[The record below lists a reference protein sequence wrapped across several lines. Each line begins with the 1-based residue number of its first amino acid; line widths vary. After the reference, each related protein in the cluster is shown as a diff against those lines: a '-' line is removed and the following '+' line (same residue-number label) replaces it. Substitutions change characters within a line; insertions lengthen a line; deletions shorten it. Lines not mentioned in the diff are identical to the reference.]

1 MTKHFA
7 RTVRGTGPGLLLAHG
22 GGGGVA
28 ANFGALIDDLAT
40 THTVVG
46 VDYPGSGGTP
56 RSTTPL
62 TLDQLADELVAAG
75 EDAGLSRFTVLGYSL
90 GTAVAVRAATRHPDR
105 VAGLVLTAG
114 FTRPNN
120 RMRLAVAVWRALLDA
135 DRTLLARF
143 LTLVA
148 TGEEHLEG
156 QNPGE
161 LADAVKALAEFIPAG
176 SPEQVDLVDSVDTRA
191 ELAGI
196 RVPTLVIAAALD
208 LLAPP
213 ALSRELAAG
222 IPGARLVEIDAGHLV
237 GVEAPGEWLAAIR
250 SFLPAEAAA

>member
-1 MTKHFA
+1 MTKHFT

-28 ANFGALIDDLAT
+28 ANFGALIDDLAG

-46 VDYPGSGGTP
+46 VDYPGSGDTP
-56 RSTTPL
+56 RSATPL
-62 TLDQLADELVAAG
+62 TLDRLADELVAAA
-75 EDAGLSRFTVLGYSL
+75 DAAGLARFAVLGYSL
-90 GTAVAVRAATRHPDR
+90 GTAVAVRTATRHPDR
-105 VAGLVLTAG
+105 VTGLVLTAG
-114 FTRPNN
+114 FAHPNN
-120 RMRLAVAVWRALLDA
+120 RMRLAVDVWRALLEA

-148 TGEEHLEG
+148 TGERHLEART
-156 QNPGE
+156 PDE
-161 LADAVKALAEFIPAG
+161 LSDAVTALAEFIPAG

-191 ELAGI
+191 ELPGI
-196 RVPTLVIAAALD
+196 RVPTQVIAATLD

-213 ALSRELAAG
+213 ALSRELAGA

-237 GVEAPGEWLAAIR
+237 GEEAPVEWLAAIR
-250 SFLPAEAAA
+250 SFLPSVAA